1 MQLLT
6 KYHHS
11 PLGVLRI
18 QASPVSITSIH
29 FTEEIKADGDTSE
42 LLERCAQQ
50 LDEYFS
56 GTRRT
61 FDFPMEQKGTAF
73 QISVWSHLLKVPYG
87 RTLSYLS
94 FSKGI
99 GDVKAIRA
107 VASANGKNNL
117 SIVVPCHRI
126 IGSSA
131 SMVGYSGGIWRKKW
145 LLEHEAKTEHG
156 IVQSSLFTN
165 S

>member
-6 KYHHS
+6 KYHNS
-11 PLGVLRI
+11 PLGVLKI
-18 QASPVSITSIH
+18 QATPETITSIH
-29 FTEEIKADGDTSE
+29 FTEEIIGDSETSD
-42 LLERCAQQ
+42 LLELCARQ

-56 GTRRT
+56 GSRKT
-61 FDFPMEQKGTAF
+61 FDFPMEQKGTPF

-87 RTLSYLS
+87 KTLSYLS

-126 IGSSA
+126 IGSGA
-131 SMVGYSGGIWRKKW
+131 TMVGYSGGIWRKKW

-156 IVQSSLFTN
+156 IMQSSLFAN